1 MEKGEPTMG
10 WIEPTPDAVFFLI
23 FLKIFIAQ
31 RVYTVCIRI
40 NYSIVPVTNLNK
52 YLHNGTSGTE

>member
-10 WIEPTPDAVFFLI
+10 WIEPTPDA
-23 FLKIFIAQ
+23 FLKRFIAQ

-40 NYSIVPVTNLNK
+40 NYNIVPVTNFNK